1 MGYMGLAQ
9 AGRGPDLLYG
19 AFYYPN
25 AMPQTLK
32 LGAGQM
38 TLAKNG
44 FMDTKPERPTLRKTL
59 CLA

>member
-19 AFYYPN
+19 GFYYPS

-32 LGAGQM
+32 LGAAQM
-38 TLAKNG
+38 TLARSG
-44 FMDTKPERPTLRKTL
+44 FMDMKPERPTP
-59 CLA
+59 